1 MPAQFTRERGKPGEA
16 KVLGDYRPLGT
27 LPGALKPQAP
37 ALPKEVRYRQE
48 TFAMLAFATAVFWLA
63 ATPAAAQVSPC
74 SQNKELE
81 AVALRLQFTPDSG
94 APLDFRF
101 RFSSCRVETTDD
113 RGNRIPAQAVRAYF
127 DSAKGYGLAVT
138 TLAGASAS
146 SVVLVQQIDSG
157 YMVAGTLGS
166 HASAQLAAAP
176 IDLGP
181 VTIADFRGNAKVLHG
196 TATLKP
202 EK

>member
-1 MPAQFTRERGKPGEA
+1 
-16 KVLGDYRPLGT
+16 
-27 LPGALKPQAP
+27 
-37 ALPKEVRYRQE
+37 
-48 TFAMLAFATAVFWLA
+48 MLAFASAVLWLA
-63 ATPAAAQVSPC
+63 AAPAVAQVSPC

-81 AVALRLQFTPDSG
+81 GVALRLQFTPDSG
-94 APLDFRF
+94 ATLDFRF

-127 DSAKGYGLAVT
+127 DAAKGYGLAVT
-138 TLAGASAS
+138 TPAGASAS
-146 SVVLVQQIDSG
+146 SVVLVQQIESG

-166 HASAQLAAAP
+166 HANPKLATSP

-181 VTIADFRGNAKVLHG
+181 VSIADFRGNAKVLHG
-196 TATLKP
+196 TATLKA